1 MTDVIV
7 RHPRICLAKA
17 ARLPQ
22 GTNVTDL
29 TVHYIARLPQEYQSR
44 WFSGIASA
52 LGARGLSFEPRPRH
66 TKSIKNGTSGYLAWC
81 SAL

>member
-1 MTDVIV
+1 MTHQPGVYMPLRALFLV
-7 RHPRICLAKA
+7 
-17 ARLPQ
+17 
-22 GTNVTDL
+22 DL
-29 TVHYIARLPQEYQSR
+29 TVHCIARLPQEYRSR

-52 LGARGLSFEPRPRH
+52 LGARGLRFEPRPPN